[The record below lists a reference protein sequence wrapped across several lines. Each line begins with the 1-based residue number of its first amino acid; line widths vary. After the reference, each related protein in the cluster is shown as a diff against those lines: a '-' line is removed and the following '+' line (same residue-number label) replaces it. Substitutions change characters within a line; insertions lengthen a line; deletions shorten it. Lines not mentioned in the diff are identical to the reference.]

1 MHGRAP
7 VHEDF
12 PFSRLVFGGC
22 QGSNQGRHTRFYDN
36 RRAKTPL
43 IPGDVRT
50 GTSQVSFHRLCT
62 HDLFLSLFLSLFRCE
77 TSFVSR
83 QRSSSCSWI
92 VGGAARL
99 EVYDLENP
107 GDRIIGNDDNP
118 LERIC
123 EGIRSLWFIFFRQ
136 DVLWCTKITRRNNS
150 DFSLKYL

>member
-62 HDLFLSLFLSLFRCE
+62 HDLFLSLSLSFAVKHPSFRDRE
-77 TSFVSR
+77 ARAAPGSLEAR
-83 QRSSSCSWI
+83 PSWRCTI
-92 VGGAARL
+92 WK
-99 EVYDLENP
+99 
-107 GDRIIGNDDNP
+107 
-118 LERIC
+118 
-123 EGIRSLWFIFFRQ
+123 IRA
-136 DVLWCTKITRRNNS
+136 TG
-150 DFSLKYL
+150 